1 MRCVNYAGHAPAR
14 MCLPLPPLTS
24 QAPYGALVLVLPIQA
39 RSTRRAPACPQA
51 PGASAV
57 PSPTPGLRA
66 GPEEQRCRGRWSVGA
81 PSRVACT
88 STQRPPPGSPSCER
102 AVSPT
107 IFLKPPSVSR
117 SSLCPP
123 SPDTGPPH
131 LPVSIKGLPGGP
143 THGSCLL
150 AAPPSL
156 EFACPWNFP
165 SWLRP
170 ESCSVKCCLHQGTP
184 LSLRP
189 LAWP

>member
-24 QAPYGALVLVLPIQA
+24 QAPYGPLVLVLPIQA

-66 GPEEQRCRGRWSVGA
+66 GPEVQRCRGRWSVGA
-81 PSRVACT
+81 PSRVAGT
-88 STQRPPPGSPSCER
+88 STERPPPGSPSCER

-123 SPDTGPPH
+123 SPDTVGGRPTYPSPLKDSPVARPTGPACSPPRPRWN
-131 LPVSIKGLPGGP
+131 LPVPGIFQVGLGQRAV
-143 THGSCLL
+143 L
-150 AAPPSL
+150 
-156 EFACPWNFP
+156 
-165 SWLRP
+165 
-170 ESCSVKCCLHQGTP
+170 
-184 LSLRP
+184 
-189 LAWP
+189 